1 MFAPHDAFDPHY
13 YPFPSRRM
21 VTYGQRGM
29 VATSQP
35 LGAQAGL
42 QVLQRGGNAVDAA
55 IATAAALT
63 VVEPTANGL
72 GGDLFAIVWLD
83 GALHGLNASGPAP
96 QAATLDAVRARGHER
111 MPAHGLLPVTVP
123 GAPAAWA
130 ALSER
135 FGRLPFAEL
144 LAPAIALAE
153 EGFPVSP
160 VVSQLWKAAWERFG
174 AYDDAAFAPWLQT
187 FAPQGRAPRP
197 GERWVAPDHAASLTA
212 IAESGARD
220 FYAGRLAERIDA
232 FFRDHDGLL
241 RGEDLAAFRPEWVT
255 PISTRFRDHDI
266 WELPPN
272 GSGLIALQALGL
284 LERLGEEGRDP
295 VATLHRRIEAT
306 KLAYVDGL
314 HYLTDPKEMGPSVE
328 QLLADDYLAARAAL
342 IGERALDPAPG
353 NPVTGGTVYLATA
366 DGEGNMVSL
375 IQSNFEGFGSGVVI
389 PGTGIALHNRGRSFS
404 LDARHANALS
414 PGKRPYHT
422 IIPGFLTRGGEAL
435 GSFGVMGGFMQPQG
449 HVQVVTSLLDDRLNP
464 QAALDRPRW
473 KWTAGRTLEV
483 EPHFP
488 DHLAQAL
495 ARRGHRVVK
504 RADSLSFGR
513 GQVILRDPS
522 SGVLCGGTE
531 PRTDAA
537 VLAW

>member
-1 MFAPHDAFDPHY
+1 MLDSHDAFDPHY

-35 LGAQAGL
+35 LGAQVGL

-63 VVEPTANGL
+63 VVEPTANGI
-72 GGDLFAIVWLD
+72 GGDLFAMVWRD
-83 GALHGLNASGPAP
+83 GQLHGLNASGPAP
-96 QAATLDAVRARGHER
+96 QAATREAMRARGHER

-135 FGRLPFAEL
+135 FGRLPFADL
-144 LAPAIALAE
+144 LAPAITLAE
-153 EGFPVSP
+153 EGFAVSP
-160 VVSQLWKAAWERFG
+160 VVSQLWGEACECFG
-174 AYDDAAFAPWLQT
+174 AYDDAVFAPWRQT
-187 FAPQGRAPRP
+187 FAPHGRAPQP
-197 GERWVAPDHAASLTA
+197 GEIWVAPDHATTLTA
-212 IAESGARD
+212 IAESHARD
-220 FYAGRLAERIDA
+220 FYAGRLVERMDA
-232 FFRDHDGLL
+232 FFRDHGGLL
-241 RGEDLAAFRPEWVT
+241 RGDDLAAFRPEWVT
-255 PISTRFRDHDI
+255 PVSSRFRGHEV

-314 HYLTDPKEMGPSVE
+314 HHVTEPATMEVSVE
-328 QLLADDYLAARAAL
+328 QLLADDYLAERAAL
-342 IGERALDPAPG
+342 IGAQARDPVHG
-353 NPVTGGTVYLATA
+353 HPVSGGTVYLATA

-375 IQSNFEGFGSGVVI
+375 IQSNFEGFGSGIVV

-404 LDARHANALS
+404 LDAGHANALA

-422 IIPGFLTRGGEAL
+422 IIPGFLTRGGAAL
-435 GSFGVMGGFMQPQG
+435 GPFGVMGGFMQPQG

-495 ARRGHRVVK
+495 TRRGHRVVK

-513 GQVILRDPS
+513 GQILLRDPD
-522 SGVLCGGTE
+522 SGIYCGGTE

-537 VLAW
+537 VLGW